1 MNNDRKIMASPS
13 KTAFFLCCR
22 FVIECGCIVMAMP
35 QDTCTKI
42 TPISISNHS
51 IKMLSY
57 DSLAEAGRGIDSKK
71 EKSNNIKDL

>member
-1 MNNDRKIMASPS
+1 
-13 KTAFFLCCR
+13 
-22 FVIECGCIVMAMP
+22 MAMP

-42 TPISISNHS
+42 TPISISNHP